1 VGSLTQDIQSRN
13 GGEFHAKLE
22 ELMMALDQVK
32 KYRVLSNSMLDLVLI
47 IAASVIGALFVLLLG
62 NLYQLFFGTFSGF
75 LATVPEIFLSG
86 GVFIAGL
93 LLGTLVV
100 DRRVKRVKTGEWKN
114 SFKASEGM
122 PGALKLL
129 STLSWDTIFQEIQIA
144 KIGFLIYG
152 FLRVAG
158 YWLFTF
164 FLLEVINVLFVSGI
178 VHALVNVIYLGA
190 LALVIV
196 LAGSWS
202 DLKFRFRQSWSLESL
217 LWELRWFDNEFRRA
231 QSNFQT

>member
-1 VGSLTQDIQSRN
+1 
-13 GGEFHAKLE
+13 
-22 ELMMALDQVK
+22 
-32 KYRVLSNSMLDLVLI
+32 
-47 IAASVIGALFVLLLG
+47 
-62 NLYQLFFGTFSGF
+62 
-75 LATVPEIFLSG
+75 
-86 GVFIAGL
+86 VFIAGL
-93 LLGTLVV
+93 ILGTLTV
-100 DRRVKRVKTGEWKN
+100 DHRVKRVKTGEWKVALN
-114 SFKASEGM
+114 ETEGM

-129 STLSWDTIFQEIQIA
+129 STLSWDTIFRDIQIA

-152 FLRVAG
+152 FLKIIG

-164 FLLEVINVLFVSGI
+164 FLLEVLNVLFLSGI
-178 VHALVNVIYLGA
+178 VHMLVNSIYLGV

-231 QSNFQT
+231 QSDFQT